1 MPKGIKRVAV
11 VVSAMPG
18 QRRIAGEI
26 MKKFVKDKNEHYNAK
41 KVELDDNDEIKGAT
55 SYEDIIKKKIQKKEE
70 KEEKEFNEWL
80 EKLQKEMKTIIENHK
95 SINNKKM
102 VDFCENMYKLIFSEY
117 EKIKNDHSNKMEWM
131 KRTKIMNKMF
141 GI

>member
-1 MPKGIKRVAV
+1 MSGSI
-11 VVSAMPG
+11 SA
-18 QRRIAGEI
+18 
-26 MKKFVKDKNEHYNAK
+26 KF
-41 KVELDDNDEIKGAT
+41 
-55 SYEDIIKKKIQKKEE
+55 QKKLALLKKN

-80 EKLQKEMKTIIENHK
+80 EELQKEMKTVTEKYK

-102 VDFCENMYKLIFSEY
+102 VDFCEDMYKLIFQEY
-117 EKIKNDHSNKMEWM
+117 EKIKNVHSEKMEWM

>member
-1 MPKGIKRVAV
+1 MPKGTKRVAV
-11 VVSAMPG
+11 VVSSMPG

-26 MKKFVKDKNEHYNAK
+26 MKKFVKDKNEHYTGNKIAI
-41 KVELDDNDEIKGAT
+41 DDDDEIKGAT

-70 KEEKEFNEWL
+70 KEFNEWL
-80 EKLQKEMKTIIENHK
+80 EKLQNDMKTIIENHK

-117 EKIKNDHSNKMEWM
+117 EKIKNDHNNKMEWM